1 MAKYGKM
8 KNKGGSEYPCRPG
21 VTKGSSDRGAEAD
34 TDTPRHMPKINVG
47 GSNEGKGKKG
57 QT

>member
-1 MAKYGKM
+1 MKGK
-8 KNKGGSEYPCRPG
+8 KGKSEAPVRPG
-21 VTKGSSDRGAEAD
+21 ITKGSSDRGAEAD
-34 TDTPRHMPKINVG
+34 VCPPQHKPSISLG